1 MTALLG
7 IFLRIGFLVGK
18 PQELPASTTLP
29 ILTGILAFL
38 TNYAVDTGF
47 SRPLHRLDFA
57 LAQTALLALWIGA
70 AISLRRVWLRYGQ
83 TLSAVYGGNILINL
97 VTWPLSF
104 EPGIG
109 AFGAKVLGIG
119 LALWL
124 LAIVTR
130 ILAQALD
137 VPIFLSALISLTGLQ
152 VSGWI
157 LISLF
162 PLPKS

>member
-7 IFLRIGFLVGK
+7 IFLRIGFLIGK

-29 ILTGILAFL
+29 VLTGVLAFL
-38 TNYAVDTGF
+38 TNFAVDTGF
-47 SRPLHRLDFA
+47 AREIHRFDFA
-57 LAQTALLALWIGA
+57 LAQTGLLAIWIGA
-70 AISLRRVWLRYGQ
+70 AISLRRVWVRYNQ

-104 EPGIG
+104 DPGLG
-109 AFGAKVLGIG
+109 ALGAKVLGIV

-124 LAIVTR
+124 LAIVTK
-130 ILAQALD
+130 ILTHALE
-137 VPIFLSALISLTGLQ
+137 VPILLSALISLTGLQ

-157 LISLF
+157 LITLF
-162 PLPKS
+162 PLPKT

>member
-7 IFLRIGFLVGK
+7 IFVRIGLLVGK
-18 PQELPASTTLP
+18 PQDLPASTTLP
-29 ILTGILAFL
+29 ILTAILAFL

-47 SRPLHRLDFA
+47 AREIHRLDFA
-57 LAQTALLALWIGA
+57 LAQTGLLAVWIGA
-70 AISLRRVWLRYGQ
+70 AISLRRVWVRYSQ

-104 EPGIG
+104 ESGIG
-109 AFGAKVLGIG
+109 AFGAKVLGIV

-124 LAIVTR
+124 LAIVTK
-130 ILAQALD
+130 ILAHALE
-137 VPIFLSALISLTGLQ
+137 VPILLSALISLTGLQ
-152 VSGWI
+152 LSGWI